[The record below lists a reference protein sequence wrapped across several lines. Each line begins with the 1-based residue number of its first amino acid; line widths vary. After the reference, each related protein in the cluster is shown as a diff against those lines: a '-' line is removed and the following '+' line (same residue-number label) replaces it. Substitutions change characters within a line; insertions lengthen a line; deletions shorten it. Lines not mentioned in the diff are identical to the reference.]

1 MPSMFDKEEKEEK
14 VFPKEEKKPVI
25 QAKKYTVLAIVKS
38 SLLIKADNGNNIW
51 VSALEHPKA
60 KVGDVI
66 SI

>member
-1 MPSMFDKEEKEEK
+1 MPRESMFDEEK
-14 VFPKEEKKPVI
+14 VKEVVKEERKPVI
-25 QAKKYTVLAIVKS
+25 QARKYTVLSIVKS

-51 VSALEHPKA
+51 VSALDHPKA